1 MLKSLVISLSALI
14 FSVFLL
20 MGGNTFVMTLLGVN
34 LGLKDIA
41 PTLIGSIMVCYSLGF
56 MAGSVYGSKVIKR
69 VGHIRAFAV
78 FSAFLASSTL
88 VFPLT
93 DSIWVWALLRA
104 FGGFAVA
111 GCFIVIESWFSAVAS
126 NENRGTLFFAYQI
139 STYLAA
145 TGGQL
150 LIGFVDPQAFIPF
163 TIGAIVLTAALVP
176 LSLSR
181 VDAPTIEHVERIS
194 LKAIIK
200 VVPVGLIAALCGG
213 VLISSFYAMA
223 PVYAIQVG
231 LEVDQL
237 SYFMAASMF
246 AFILLAWPLGRLSDT
261 LERSKVMIGINISV
275 AASALGLV
283 TIGHYNI
290 WMLIGFSALYTGLV
304 ASIYPVAVA
313 MTNDR
318 MEARHIVAASTTL
331 LLSYGLGSSVGPLF
345 SSSMMTWL
353 GPDGLYFGSAG
364 VALLLGVYTWY
375 WRVNYKMVDVADQTE
390 YIQSPAE
397 TVGVISELD
406 PRNEEFV
413 DVPLEEVFP
422 HLEEEE
428 LAEAQ
433 ACQMEL
439 DLPEPE
445 VDPEAEESI
454 LVPH

>member
-41 PTLIGSIMVCYSLGF
+41 PTQIGSIMVCYSIGF
-56 MAGSVYGSKVIKR
+56 MAGSVYGPKVIKR

-88 VFPLT
+88 IFPLT
-93 DSIWVWALLRA
+93 DSILIWALLRA
-104 FGGFAVA
+104 FGGIAVA

-200 VVPVGLIAALCGG
+200 EVPVGLIAALCGG
-213 VLISSFYAMA
+213 ILISSFYAMA

-231 LEVDQL
+231 LQVEQL

-246 AFILLAWPLGRLSDT
+246 AFILLAWPLGRLSDK
-261 LERSKVMIGINISV
+261 LERSKVMIWINISV

-283 TIGHYNI
+283 TLGHYNI
-290 WMLIGFSALYTGLV
+290 WTLIGFSSLYTGLI

-331 LLSYGLGSSVGPLF
+331 LLSYGLGSSIGPLF
-345 SSSMMTWL
+345 SSGMMTWV
-353 GPDGLYFGSAG
+353 GPDGLYYGSAG
-364 VALLLGVYTWY
+364 VAVLLGTYTWF

>member
-1 MLKSLVISLSALI
+1 M
-14 FSVFLL
+14 
-20 MGGNTFVMTLLGVN
+20 
-34 LGLKDIA
+34 
-41 PTLIGSIMVCYSLGF
+41 
-56 MAGSVYGSKVIKR
+56 
-69 VGHIRAFAV
+69 
-78 FSAFLASSTL
+78 
-88 VFPLT
+88 
-93 DSIWVWALLRA
+93 
-104 FGGFAVA
+104 
-111 GCFIVIESWFSAVAS
+111 
-126 NENRGTLFFAYQI
+126 
-139 STYLAA
+139 
-145 TGGQL
+145 
-150 LIGFVDPQAFIPF
+150 
-163 TIGAIVLTAALVP
+163 
-176 LSLSR
+176 
-181 VDAPTIEHVERIS
+181 
-194 LKAIIK
+194 
-200 VVPVGLIAALCGG
+200 PVGLIAALCGG

>member
-41 PTLIGSIMVCYSLGF
+41 PTQIGSIMVCYSIGF
-56 MAGSVYGSKVIKR
+56 MAGSVYGPKVIKR

-88 VFPLT
+88 IFPLT
-93 DSIWVWALLRA
+93 DSILIWALLRA
-104 FGGFAVA
+104 FGGIAVA

-200 VVPVGLIAALCGG
+200 EVPVGLIAALCGG
-213 VLISSFYAMA
+213 ILISSFYAMA

-231 LEVDQL
+231 LQVEQL

-246 AFILLAWPLGRLSDT
+246 AFILLAWPLGRLSDK
-261 LERSKVMIGINISV
+261 LERSKVMIWINISV

-283 TIGHYNI
+283 TLGHYNI
-290 WMLIGFSALYTGLV
+290 WTLIGFSSLYTGLI

-331 LLSYGLGSSVGPLF
+331 LLSYGLGSSIGPLF
-345 SSSMMTWL
+345 SSGMMTWI
-353 GPDGLYFGSAG
+353 GPDGLYYGSAG
-364 VALLLGVYTWY
+364 VAVLLGAYTWF

-428 LAEAQ
+428 MAEAQ

>member
-41 PTLIGSIMVCYSLGF
+41 PTQIGSIMVCYSIGF
-56 MAGSVYGSKVIKR
+56 MAGSVYGPKVIKR

-88 VFPLT
+88 IFPLT
-93 DSIWVWALLRA
+93 DSILIWALLRA
-104 FGGFAVA
+104 FGGIAVA

-200 VVPVGLIAALCGG
+200 EVPVGLIAALCGG
-213 VLISSFYAMA
+213 ILISSFYAMA

-231 LEVDQL
+231 LQVEQL

-246 AFILLAWPLGRLSDT
+246 AFILLAWPLGRLSDK
-261 LERSKVMIGINISV
+261 LERSKVMIWINISV

-283 TIGHYNI
+283 TLGHYNI
-290 WMLIGFSALYTGLV
+290 WTLIGFSSLYTGLI

-331 LLSYGLGSSVGPLF
+331 LLSYGLGSSIGPLF
-345 SSSMMTWL
+345 SSGMMTWI
-353 GPDGLYFGSAG
+353 GPDGLYYGSAG
-364 VALLLGVYTWY
+364 VAVLLGAYTWF